1 LSGVGA
7 GVATSAAVA
16 KGLERNMTHTS
27 KRYATVDG
35 RRMAYTESGAGD
47 PIVFVHGNPTCS
59 YLWREVIPEVTP
71 LGRCLAPDLVGMGD
85 SDKLPVS
92 GAASYTFVEHRSY
105 LDGWFDA
112 VGVRE
117 QVTLGGHD
125 WGAALAFD
133 WARRH
138 PDAVSGIAYMEA
150 PVAPA
155 RWADLPPQ
163 AAELIRALR
172 SPAGEPMILER
183 NMFIETILPSGVLRP
198 LSAETMTEY
207 RRPYTI
213 PGESRRP
220 TLTWP
225 RQIPIDD
232 DPKQVA
238 QIVHGYASWLAGSNI
253 PKLFVNADPGQAL
266 TGAAREFCR
275 TWPNQTEGTVTGR
288 HFIQEDA
295 GPDIGRAIADWL
307 RSPHR

>member
-1 LSGVGA
+1 
-7 GVATSAAVA
+7 
-16 KGLERNMTHTS
+16 MTHTS

-35 RRMAYTESGAGD
+35 LRMAYTESGAGD
-47 PIVFVHGNPTCS
+47 PIVFVHGNPTSS
-59 YLWREVIPEVTP
+59 YLWREVIAEVAG
-71 LGRCLAPDLVGMGD
+71 LGRCLAVDLVGMGD
-85 SDKLPVS
+85 SDKLPDS
-92 GAASYTFVEHRSY
+92 GPASYTFVEHRRY

-112 VGVRE
+112 VGVRDP
-117 QVTLGGHD
+117 VTLVGHD

-150 PVAPA
+150 PVGPA

-163 AAELIRALR
+163 AGELFRALR
-172 SPAGEPMILER
+172 SPADEQMILEQ
-183 NMFIETILPSGVLRP
+183 NMFIETILPSGVLSP
-198 LSAETMTEY
+198 LSDKAMTEY

-225 RQIPIDD
+225 RQIPLDD
-232 DPKQVA
+232 DPKDVA
-238 QIVHGYASWLAGSNI
+238 QIMRGYASWLADSTI
-253 PKLFVNADPGQAL
+253 PKLFVNADPGQVL

-275 TWPNQTEGTVTGR
+275 TWPNQTEVTVTGR

-307 RSPHR
+307 RSRHQ

>member
-1 LSGVGA
+1 
-7 GVATSAAVA
+7 
-16 KGLERNMTHTS
+16 
-27 KRYATVDG
+27 
-35 RRMAYTESGAGD
+35 
-47 PIVFVHGNPTCS
+47 VFVHGNPTSS
-59 YLWREVIPEVTP
+59 YLWREVIAEVAG
-71 LGRCLAPDLVGMGD
+71 LGRCLAPDLIGMGD
-85 SDKLPVS
+85 SDKLPDS
-92 GAASYTFVEHRSY
+92 GPAAYTFVEHRSY

-117 QVTLGGHD
+117 RVTLVGHD

-155 RWADLPPQ
+155 RWTDLPPQ
-163 AAELIRALR
+163 VAEVIRALR
-172 SPAGEPMILER
+172 SLAGEEMILEQ
-183 NMFIETILPSGVLRP
+183 NMFIEAILPSGVLSP
-198 LSAETMTEY
+198 LSDETMTEY

-232 DPKQVA
+232 DPKHVA
-238 QIVHGYASWLAGSNI
+238 EIVRGYASWLADSNI
-253 PKLFVNADPGQAL
+253 AKLFVNADPGQVL

-275 TWPNQTEGTVTGR
+275 AWPNQTEVTVAGR
-288 HFIQEDA
+288 HLIQEDA

-307 RSPHR
+307 RSRSR

>member
-1 LSGVGA
+1 M
-7 GVATSAAVA
+7 
-16 KGLERNMTHTS
+16 KLERTIMHTS

-35 RRMAYTESGAGD
+35 VCMAYTESGAGD
-47 PIVFVHGNPTCS
+47 PIVFVHGNPTSS
-59 YLWREVIPEVTP
+59 YLWREVIPEVAGQ
-71 LGRCLAPDLVGMGD
+71 GRCLAPDLLGMGD
-85 SDKLPVS
+85 SDKLPDS
-92 GAASYTFVEHRSY
+92 GPASYTFVEHRGY

-117 QVTLGGHD
+117 HVTLVGHD

-138 PDAVSGIAYMEA
+138 PDAVAGIAYMEA

-155 RWADLPPQ
+155 RSADLPPQ
-163 AAELIRALR
+163 AAQLFRALR
-172 SPAGEPMILER
+172 SPAGEQMILEQ
-183 NMFIETILPSGVLRP
+183 NMFIETILPAGVLSP
-198 LSAETMTEY
+198 LSDQAMTEY

-213 PGESRRP
+213 PGESRRA

-232 DPKQVA
+232 DPADVA
-238 QIVHGYASWLAGSNI
+238 QIMCGYADWLADSNI
-253 PKLFVNADPGQAL
+253 PKLFVNADPGQVL

-275 TWPNQTEGTVTGR
+275 TWPSQTEVTVSGR

-295 GPDIGRAIADWL
+295 GADIGRAIAGWL
-307 RSPHR
+307 RSRGR

>member
-1 LSGVGA
+1 
-7 GVATSAAVA
+7 
-16 KGLERNMTHTS
+16 MTYTS
-27 KRYATVDG
+27 KRYASVG
-35 RRMAYTESGAGD
+35 GIRMAYTDSGAGD
-47 PIVFVHGNPTCS
+47 PIVFVHGNPTSS
-59 YLWREVIPEVTP
+59 YLWREVIPEVAG
-71 LGRCLAPDLVGMGD
+71 LGRCLAPDLIGMGD
-85 SDKLPVS
+85 SDKLPDS
-92 GAASYTFVEHRSY
+92 GPGSYTFVEHRRY

-117 QVTLGGHD
+117 HVTVVGHD

-172 SPAGEPMILER
+172 SPAGEQMILEQ
-183 NMFIETILPSGVLRP
+183 NMFIETILPLGVLNP
-198 LSAETMTEY
+198 LSDEAMTEY
-207 RRPYTI
+207 RRPYTT
-213 PGESRRP
+213 PGESRRGA
-220 TLTWP
+220 LTWP

-232 DPKQVA
+232 DPKDVA
-238 QIVHGYASWLAGSNI
+238 EIMRGYATWLADSNI
-253 PKLFVNADPGQAL
+253 PKLFVNADPGQVL

-275 TWPNQTEGTVTGR
+275 TWPNQTEVTVSGR

-295 GPDIGRAIADWL
+295 GPDIGQAIAGWL
-307 RSPHR
+307 RSRDR